1 MEESPADYV
10 KENTRLADPADGEKI
25 MQIVR
30 QISFLSKF
38 PVSILSESFIPNTEN
53 CETFWKSTF
62 NYVSQK
68 IQFKF
73 HCSTDYEIWGF

>member
-38 PVSILSESFIPNTEN
+38 PVSILSESFIPSTEN
-53 CETFWKSTF
+53 CEKNLQSK
-62 NYVSQK
+62 YPVS
-68 IQFKF
+68 IL
-73 HCSTDYEIWGF
+73 